1 MLKHDP
7 FLGLSEEQ
15 RQKLSEQSK
24 PDWISP
30 MLATLTDEACD
41 DPDWIYEWK
50 LDGERV
56 LAYKRGDL
64 VRLLSRNKKGLNDAY
79 PELADAVAGQP
90 AEQMILDGE
99 VVAFAGNITSF
110 ERLQE
115 RMQVKVRDEAQASRV
130 AVSAPVWAPQGGSA

>member
-1 MLKHDP
+1 MLKHEP

-115 RMQVKVRDEAQASRV
+115 RM
-130 AVSAPVWAPQGGSA
+130 